1 MRKLSLLL
9 LSLTFVCSCAVKT
22 TRELK
27 KNGREDELTLDDSA
41 TANEPKKSPV
51 TAKKE
56 DEETP
61 PPPAARIE
69 NAELKK
75 LSDAR
80 KSKSEVS
87 IVRVASEI
95 LAKDSRNLEALNT
108 LGVFYAE
115 TKRFGIAKTIF
126 RRAMKDHPDV
136 PALHNNLGVIYLA
149 ENEPQLALESFRKAI
164 QLKSNYRIGASN
176 LASIYLE
183 HRDYTRSLSPLE
195 DSYSDTKSDLSR
207 GSDYAVQIANN
218 YAVALMGTGENSK
231 AEDVF
236 EKILTSNTRRVEPY
250 FNYSILLVEVL
261 KKKKDALRV
270 LSKLKLMTEEREV
283 LRQVDELEKKVQ
295 Q

>member
-1 MRKLSLLL
+1 MLSLL
-9 LSLTFVCSCAVKT
+9 FVSSCALKT
-22 TRELK
+22 SSSIK
-27 KNGREDELTLDDSA
+27 KDGGDDDLNFDETSTSSA
-41 TANEPKKSPV
+41 PKK
-51 TAKKE
+51 TAVKKE
-56 DEETP
+56 EEEIP
-61 PPPAARIE
+61 QAPAARIE
-69 NAELKK
+69 SAELKR

-80 KSKSEVS
+80 KSKSES
-87 IVRVASEI
+87 AIVKATSEI
-95 LAKDSRNLEALNT
+95 LAKDSRNVEALNT

-115 TKRFGIAKTIF
+115 TKRFGMAKTIL
-126 RRAMKDHPDV
+126 RRALKDHPNV
-136 PALHNNLGVIYLA
+136 PALHNNLGVIYLT
-149 ENEPQLALESFRKAI
+149 ENEPQLALESFRKSI

-183 HRDYTRSLSPLE
+183 HRDYNRGLSPLE
-195 DSYSDTKSDLSR
+195 ESYSDTKSDLSR

-231 AEDVF
+231 AADVF

-250 FNYSILLVEVL
+250 FNYSILLVDVL

-283 LRQVDELEKKVQ
+283 LRQADELEKKVQ